1 VVSLKTIR
9 LLTTSVA
16 ALCVIAPATDARAQL
31 QNATIASLPPSRIV
45 APARSYGFPTEKY
58 VFSVHWQFFNAGTST
73 VGMQR
78 DGSGLH
84 VTATADSAGMPDKIF
99 RVHDQFNADVDPRTF
114 CTTHVSKHNEEG
126 PHRRDFNVVLD
137 YPHGKSRVDAH
148 DLKTS
153 EMKHSEF
160 DIPPCATDLVSGFF
174 YVASL
179 PLAPGFTQ
187 TFPVND
193 NGKTIDAR
201 VEVESRETV
210 KSPVGE
216 FQTLRVKAEPISGP
230 MKGKATLWVWF
241 TDDARHM
248 PVQMKSK
255 LGFANLSF
263 QLQKADPQPTGK

>member
-1 VVSLKTIR
+1 MVSVTTIR
-9 LLTTSVA
+9 IVTTAIALSSVV
-16 ALCVIAPATDARAQL
+16 LQRESRAQL
-31 QNATIASLPPSRIV
+31 QNATIASLPPSRII
-45 APARSYGFPTEKY
+45 APARSYGFPTQKY
-58 VFSVHWQFFNAGTST
+58 VFSVRWQFFNAGTST
-73 VGMQR
+73 VSMQR
-78 DGSGLH
+78 DGAGLR
-84 VTATADSAGMPDKIF
+84 VSATADSAGMPDKIF

-114 CTTHVSKHNEEG
+114 CTVHVSKHNEEG

-137 YPHGKSRVDAH
+137 YAHGKSRVDAH

-153 EMKHSEF
+153 ETKHTEF
-160 DIPPCATDLVSGFF
+160 DIPPCTTDLITGFF

-179 PLAPGFTQ
+179 PLTPGFTH

-216 FQTLRVKAEPISGP
+216 FQTLRVKAEPMSGP

-255 LGFANLSF
+255 LGFATLSF
-263 QLQKADPQPTGK
+263 QLQKVALPPTGN

>member
-1 VVSLKTIR
+1 MVSVTTIR
-9 LLTTSVA
+9 IVTTAIALSSVV
-16 ALCVIAPATDARAQL
+16 LQRESRAQL
-31 QNATIASLPPSRIV
+31 QNSTIASLPPSRII
-45 APARSYGFPTEKY
+45 APARSYGFPTQKY
-58 VFSVHWQFFNAGTST
+58 VFSVRWQFFNAGTST
-73 VGMQR
+73 VSMQR
-78 DGSGLH
+78 DGAGLR
-84 VTATADSAGMPDKIF
+84 VSATADSAGMPDKIF

-114 CTTHVSKHNEEG
+114 CTVHVSKDNEEG

-137 YPHGKSRVDAH
+137 YAHGKSRVDAH

-153 EMKHSEF
+153 ETKHTEF
-160 DIPPCATDLVSGFF
+160 DIPPCTTDLITGFF

-179 PLAPGFTQ
+179 PLTPGFTH

-216 FQTLRVKAEPISGP
+216 FQTLRVKAEPMSGP

-255 LGFANLSF
+255 LGFATLSF
-263 QLQKADPQPTGK
+263 QLQKVALPPTGN

>member
-1 VVSLKTIR
+1 MAGAVACLSAVVPSLE
-9 LLTTSVA
+9 SH
-16 ALCVIAPATDARAQL
+16 AQM
-31 QNATIASLPPSRIV
+31 QNATLASLPPSRIV
-45 APARSYGFPTEKY
+45 APARSYAFPAQKY
-58 VFSVHWQFFNAGTST
+58 VYSVRWQLFNAGTST
-73 VGMQR
+73 VSMQH
-78 DGSGLH
+78 DGSGLR
-84 VTATADSAGMPDKIF
+84 VSATADSAGIPDKIF
-99 RVHDQFNADVDPRTF
+99 RVHDQFNAHVDPRTF
-114 CTTHVSKHNEEG
+114 CTLHVSKHNEEG

-137 YPHGKSRVDAH
+137 YAHGKSRVDAH

-153 EMKHSEF
+153 ETKHTEF
-160 DIPPCATDLVSGFF
+160 DIPPCTTDLVSGFF

-179 PLAPGFTQ
+179 PLAPGFTH

-201 VEVESRETV
+201 VEVEARENI

-216 FQTLRVKAEPISGP
+216 FQTLRVRVDPMSGL

-263 QLQKADPQPTGK
+263 QLQKIDPPPTAK

>member
-1 VVSLKTIR
+1 MFSLR
-9 LLTTSVA
+9 SH
-16 ALCVIAPATDARAQL
+16 AQV
-31 QNATIASLPPSRIV
+31 QNATLTSLPSSGIV
-45 APARSYGFPTEKY
+45 APGRSYTFPAEKY
-58 VFSVHWQFFNAGTST
+58 VYSVRWQFFNAGTST
-73 VGMQR
+73 VSMQR
-78 DGSGLH
+78 DGSGLR

-114 CTTHVSKHNEEG
+114 CTVHVSKHNEEG
-126 PHRRDFNVVLD
+126 PHRRDFDVVLD
-137 YPHGKSRVDAH
+137 YAHGKSRVDAR

-153 EMKHSEF
+153 ETKHTEF
-160 DIPPCATDLVSGFF
+160 DIPPCTTDLVTGFF
-174 YVASL
+174 YIASL
-179 PLAPGFTQ
+179 PLTPGFTH

-210 KSPVGE
+210 KSPVGK
-216 FQTLRVKAEPISGP
+216 FQTLRVKAEPMSGP

-263 QLQKADPQPTGK
+263 QLQKIDPPPSGK